1 MPVANYKTYC
11 KMLDR
16 AREKKFAYPAI
27 NVTSLTTANAV
38 LKGLAE
44 SRCDGI
50 VQVSTGGGAFAS
62 GSSVKDMALGAV
74 SIAEHVH
81 RVAERYDI
89 YVALHT
95 DHCQADKLD
104 TFVIP
109 LIDETE
115 KRRAAGLPNLFNSHM
130 FDGSALPLEE
140 NLDLAVPLLERCH
153 KSEIILEIEVGVVGG
168 EEDGVSGE
176 GAAEKL
182 YTTPEDMLEAARRM
196 NEVEG
201 ARYLVAAT
209 FGNVHGVYKPG
220 HVQLKPSILKD
231 GQEAL
236 VKEYGQEGLFY
247 LVFHGGSGSSLAE
260 IREAVD
266 YSVVKM
272 NIDTDTQY
280 AFTRPVVDHMLRNY
294 DAVIKVDGEVGDKK
308 KYDPRV
314 YLAIAEAAM
323 AERIKRAVE
332 DLRGTGTTL
341 ADG

>member
-1 MPVANYKTYC
+1 MPVADYKTYC
-11 KMLDR
+11 EMLDR
-16 AREKKFAYPAI
+16 ALEKKFAYPAI

-50 VQVSTGGGAFAS
+50 VQVSTGGATFAS
-62 GSSVKDMALGAV
+62 GSAVKDMVLGAI

-81 RVAERYDI
+81 RVADRYDI
-89 YVALHT
+89 SVALHT
-95 DHCQADKLD
+95 DHCQADKLES
-104 TFVIP
+104 FVIP
-109 LIDETE
+109 LIKETE
-115 KRRAAGLPNLFNSHM
+115 KRRASGLPNLFNSHM

-140 NLDLAVPLLERCH
+140 NLDIAVPLLERCH
-153 KSEIILEIEVGVVGG
+153 KREIILEIEVGVVGG
-168 EEDGVSGE
+168 EEDGVKAE
-176 GAAEKL
+176 GPAEKL

-196 NEVEG
+196 NEAKG

-220 HVQLKPSILKD
+220 HVKLTPSILKD

-236 VKEYGQEGLFY
+236 EKVYGKEGLFY
-247 LVFHGGSGSSLAE
+247 LVFHGGSGSSLDE

-266 YSVVKM
+266 YGVVKM

-280 AFTRPVVDHMLRNY
+280 AFSRPIANHMLKNY
-294 DAVIKVDGEVGDKK
+294 DGVLKVDGDVGNKK
-308 KYDPRV
+308 TYDPRG
-314 YLAIAEAAM
+314 YLKTAEEAM
-323 AERIKRAVE
+323 ADRVKQAVE

-341 ADG
+341 ADV